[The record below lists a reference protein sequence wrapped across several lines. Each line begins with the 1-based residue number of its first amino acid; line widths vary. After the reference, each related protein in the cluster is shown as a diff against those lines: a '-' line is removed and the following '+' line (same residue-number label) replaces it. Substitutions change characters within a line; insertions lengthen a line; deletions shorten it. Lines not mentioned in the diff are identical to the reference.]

1 MKTRILDFGLV
12 SIALVS
18 LALACDRG
26 TPPSALKA
34 PRVNASSQHFSA
46 SDREGDRGSASEGN
60 RFRWDI
66 ISVDFGS
73 GTLSAGGVAS
83 ADANDGSKITL
94 TGSGTF
100 QTGGADEVTGGGTWE
115 TLAKTGTS
123 TGKGTYRARELV
135 RFDIAPGTP
144 PLPHDNIGPVANSR
158 AGLLVLRI
166 SYSDGSGGVLVV
178 SCHLVGSP
186 NTIVEG
192 VTVSKGFVGF
202 LQELPPAP
210 PGNANRTTFH
220 LLNEGNE
227 D

>member
-1 MKTRILDFGLV
+1 MRTQILDAGLV
-12 SIALVS
+12 SIVLG
-18 LALACDRG
+18 LALACDR
-26 TPPSALKA
+26 TNPPTA
-34 PRVNASSQHFSA
+34 PAASRINASRQSNN
-46 SDREGDRGSASEGN
+46 SDGEGDGRSARGGE

-66 ISVDFGS
+66 ISVDFAT

-83 ADANDGSKITL
+83 GAANDGSKITL

-100 QTGGADEVTGGGTWE
+100 RTGHQKGVTGGGTWE
-115 TLAKTGTS
+115 TFDAAGTS
-123 TGKGTYRARELV
+123 TGTGTYRVREFV
-135 RFDIAPGTP
+135 SFDEAPGTP
-144 PLPHDNIGPVANSR
+144 PLPHDNIGPLANAR

-192 VTVSKGFVGF
+192 VTASKGFVGF

-210 PGNANRTTFH
+210 PGDANRTTFH
-220 LLNEGNE
+220 TLSEEE
-227 D
+227 DD